1 MNRGMKKAVVLC
13 LVNTMETIFTGNL
26 SRPDKHV
33 LNKYIPI
40 VYNPQGFCI
49 DGKISEEKKQT
60 VNAKDHHK
68 CNLSRPSLV
77 SSYYCLPRLNVSPAS
92 ETTQSTGNGDKTTF
106 NIRQSLRSLSEME
119 WSWRE
124 SIPDFHEDVGWNE
137 RSNSFLSSYYELL
150 NQSRGI
156 KNRFTV
162 SNTVNFQIS
171 SSNMLEIDND
181 NSAGFEENAFKNTIQ
196 EKKVIERVVI
206 RKYSKK
212 EKQLPPVLLEENQKA
227 NSWLRSYVD
236 VAIKQRIKWLDILD
250 ACNHIINDSNK
261 MKESKRITIDL

>member
-1 MNRGMKKAVVLC
+1 
-13 LVNTMETIFTGNL
+13 METIFTGNL

-33 LNKYIPI
+33 LNKYIPV

-49 DGKISEEKKQT
+49 DGKISEEKRQT
-60 VNAKDHHK
+60 VNAKYHHK
-68 CNLSRPSLV
+68 CNLCRPSLV

-92 ETTQSTGNGDKTTF
+92 ETTQTIGNGDKATS

-119 WSWRE
+119 WFWRE

-162 SNTVNFQIS
+162 SNTINFQIS
-171 SSNMLEIDND
+171 SSNMLDIDND

-196 EKKVIERVVI
+196 HYTREKAFKNTIQEKKVIERVVI
-206 RKYSKK
+206 RKHSKK
-212 EKQLPPVLLEENQKA
+212 EKQLPQVLLEENQKA

-261 MKESKRITIDL
+261 MKESKKITIDL